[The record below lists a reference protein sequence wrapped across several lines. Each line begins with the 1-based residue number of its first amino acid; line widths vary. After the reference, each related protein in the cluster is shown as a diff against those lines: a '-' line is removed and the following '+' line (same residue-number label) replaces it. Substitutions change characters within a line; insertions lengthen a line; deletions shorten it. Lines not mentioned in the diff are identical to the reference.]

1 MNMRNE
7 RMMGAVSRLL
17 APALLLGLMLA
28 SPALGD
34 IEREISVSP
43 DGTLELEL
51 EAGATVE
58 ISGWGKDSIRVVG
71 KVGRSSSAVDIEVV
85 ETRRGVRVSTEFR
98 HHASH
103 QNSSI
108 DLIIQVPHHYNL
120 DLDSMGGGLKLEDLL
135 GRFEGETM
143 GGELHLRNI
152 RGVVRLKTMGGNI
165 TLIDSEVDGSLKTM
179 GGKVIFEDVS
189 GDVNG
194 SSMGGNVVYR
204 NVRRKDGSSTGSAV
218 VISTMG
224 GEINVSDAPDGA
236 DVSTMGGNIRIHS
249 AGRFVKAKTMG
260 GDLQIDKVDGWVK
273 ATTMAGDERVVMVG
287 NPRSG
292 ERNVDLRSYSGDI
305 ELVVPDGLD
314 MDIDIELAYT
324 KDSKRDY
331 KIISDFPLNQ
341 RETDEWDRSHGSPRR
356 YIYATGQVGSGSNRI
371 HIKTINGNVR
381 LRRGR

>member
-1 MNMRNE
+1 MNNRNE

-120 DLDSMGGGLKLEDLL
+120 DLDSMVPEKS
-135 GRFEGETM
+135 
-143 GGELHLRNI
+143 I
-152 RGVVRLKTMGGNI
+152 AQ
-165 TLIDSEVDGSLKTM
+165 SC
-179 GGKVIFEDVS
+179 
-189 GDVNG
+189 
-194 SSMGGNVVYR
+194 
-204 NVRRKDGSSTGSAV
+204 
-218 VISTMG
+218 
-224 GEINVSDAPDGA
+224 
-236 DVSTMGGNIRIHS
+236 
-249 AGRFVKAKTMG
+249 
-260 GDLQIDKVDGWVK
+260 
-273 ATTMAGDERVVMVG
+273 
-287 NPRSG
+287 
-292 ERNVDLRSYSGDI
+292 
-305 ELVVPDGLD
+305 ELVEASMWLF
-314 MDIDIELAYT
+314 
-324 KDSKRDY
+324 R
-331 KIISDFPLNQ
+331 FF
-341 RETDEWDRSHGSPRR
+341 
-356 YIYATGQVGSGSNRI
+356 
-371 HIKTINGNVR
+371 IKPNNTR
-381 LRRGR
+381 LQKFLEC